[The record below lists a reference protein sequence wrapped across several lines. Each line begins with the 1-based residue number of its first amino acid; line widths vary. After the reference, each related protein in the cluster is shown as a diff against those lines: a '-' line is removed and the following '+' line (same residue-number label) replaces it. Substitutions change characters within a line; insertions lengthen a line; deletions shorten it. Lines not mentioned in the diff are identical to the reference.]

1 MGERRVPSAF
11 AAFSRPGFTAF
22 VSLRCSFRA
31 NRPNSGVDLTAANM
45 LTNAHTHLELSG
57 LAQLLPGSPVSMG
70 SWLPRVGRAI
80 DGLDHVSLVEAT
92 ESGIAAL
99 RSAGIAQVCDIT
111 STGAS
116 IEPLQR
122 SGIRGVAFLEIR
134 GSLRR
139 EAMGRLADAQAR
151 IDEAREAADGSMMR
165 VGLALHSPYLCHP
178 DMMKAAARWCR
189 SESVPLAIH
198 ASESPGE
205 LQWITY
211 ARALAAVDRLPI
223 PGWGSRQ
230 LARGL
235 ALGMREVGT
244 VAYLDRLGVLDAQPL
259 LAHCV
264 HLSDDE
270 IRRLAQTGCHVVHC
284 PRSNHRLSCGRMPLE
299 RFLEA
304 GVSVHLGT
312 DSLASCPSLDIRDEV
327 EFAVELH
334 EGQVDAKTIE
344 LVAVAPL

>member
-1 MGERRVPSAF
+1 
-11 AAFSRPGFTAF
+11 
-22 VSLRCSFRA
+22 
-31 NRPNSGVDLTAANM
+31 M
-45 LTNAHTHLELSG
+45 LTNAHTHLELGG
-57 LAQLLPGSPVSMG
+57 LAHLLPGSPVPMG
-70 SWLPRVGRAI
+70 PWLPRVGRAV
-80 DGLDHVSLVEAT
+80 DGLDRASLVEAT
-92 ESGIAAL
+92 EAGIAAL

-122 SGIRGVAFLEIR
+122 SGLGGVAFLEIR

-139 EAMGRLADAQAR
+139 EAMSRLTDAQAC
-151 IDEAREAADGSMMR
+151 IDEAREAAGGSMMN

-178 DMMKAAARWCR
+178 DMMASAAGWCR

-211 ARALAAVDRLPI
+211 ARALAAVDRSPI
-223 PGWGSRQ
+223 PSWGSRQ

-235 ALGMREVGT
+235 SRWMREEGT
-244 VAYLDRLGVLDAQPL
+244 VAYLDRLGVLDARPL

-284 PRSNHRLSCGRMPLE
+284 PRSNHQLSCGRMPLE

-312 DSLASCPSLDIRDEV
+312 DSLASCPSLDIRDEI
-327 EFAVELH
+327 EFAVALH
-334 EGQVDAKTIE
+334 QGHVDAETIE
-344 LVAVAPL
+344 LLAVAPLGGGLVC